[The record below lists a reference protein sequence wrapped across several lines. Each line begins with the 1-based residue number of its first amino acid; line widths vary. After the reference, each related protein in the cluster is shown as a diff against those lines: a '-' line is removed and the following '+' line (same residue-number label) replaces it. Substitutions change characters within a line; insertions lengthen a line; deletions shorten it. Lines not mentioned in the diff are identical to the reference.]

1 MFDYPSQRL
10 QDYLSQRWVMMRGRQ
25 INPRD
30 TSWLMGPFGEVDRI
44 GDVYV
49 QRLADEENL
58 VVERHT
64 SGAGLMDSFDALA
77 LDVASRA
84 RLRPEITGFYERTA
98 DHDLEVWSEWNPL
111 FCACGGA
118 LRWLYSRRLQQLNVP
133 LRPLETSRGIASQI
147 MKLRDQRTGE
157 TRYTVWYRVLK
168 ATGEVIYSGVYGTC
182 TLPDGRTC
190 VKVVFPLP
198 RGNATVLMASDV
210 NDRGELDLVSS
221 GDGFGSPGFY
231 FLLRDKR
238 GRHWSQY
245 IRSFR
250 ERIHV
255 YMDDELV
262 LRTDHT
268 LTLWKRR
275 VLQLHYKITPRSA
288 R

>member
-1 MFDYPSQRL
+1 
-10 QDYLSQRWVMMRGRQ
+10 
-25 INPRD
+25 
-30 TSWLMGPFGEVDRI
+30 
-44 GDVYV
+44 
-49 QRLADEENL
+49 
-58 VVERHT
+58 
-64 SGAGLMDSFDALA
+64 MDSIDTWR
-77 LDVASRA
+77 LDHNARA
-84 RLRPEITGFYERTA
+84 RLRPEITSFYERTA

-147 MKLRDQRTGE
+147 MKLRDAATGE
-157 TRYTVWYRVLK
+157 TRYTVWYRMLK
-168 ATGEVIYSGVYGTC
+168 ATRQVIYSGVYGTC
-182 TLPDGRTC
+182 TLPDGRQC

-198 RGNATVLMASDV
+198 RGNATVLMSISV
-210 NDRGELDLVSS
+210 RERGDLDLVSS
-221 GDGFGSPGFY
+221 GDGFGGPGFY
-231 FLLRDKR
+231 FLLRDKH

-255 YMDDELV
+255 YLDEESV

-275 VLQLHYKITPRSA
+275 VLELHYRINPSMR
-288 R
+288 